1 MTEQNRA
8 EQFQR
13 AVLPHLNAAYNLARW
28 LCRNDHDAEDIVQE
42 ATLRAFRFF
51 DGFHGEDARAWL
63 LAIVRNTTY
72 TWLQQNRGH
81 ESNTSFDEEFHSL
94 QEGGSVTLLNQA
106 DSNPEAILARDDD
119 RGLVNRALE
128 MLPVEF
134 REVLVLRE
142 LEELSY
148 KEISEVA
155 GIPMGT
161 VMSRLARARRLL
173 GECLNQMD
181 KESSSG
187 LQRNQRTAAGPRR

>member
-119 RGLVNRALE
+119 KGLVNRALE

-148 KEISEVA
+148 KEISSVA

-173 GECLNQMD
+173 GECLKRMD

>member
-1 MTEQNRA
+1 MAAQNRA
-8 EQFQR
+8 EHFQQ
-13 AVLPHLNAAYNLARW
+13 AVMPHLDGAYNLARW

-81 ESNTSFDEEFHSL
+81 ESSTSFDEEFHSL

>member
-1 MTEQNRA
+1 VTEQNRA

-81 ESNTSFDEEFHSL
+81 ESSTSFDEEFHSL

-173 GECLNQMD
+173 GECLNRMD

>member
-1 MTEQNRA
+1 MSEPTRA
-8 EQFQR
+8 EHFQQ

-81 ESNTSFDEEFHSL
+81 ESSTSFDEEFHSL
-94 QEGGSVTLLNQA
+94 QEGGSVTLLNQV

-119 RGLVNRALE
+119 KGLVNRALE

>member
-1 MTEQNRA
+1 VTEQNRA

-81 ESNTSFDEEFHSL
+81 ESTTSFDEEFHSL

-148 KEISEVA
+148 KEISSVA